1 MENYHFTQR
10 EKIYE
15 ITPVVQTLKKKK
27 KERQKLALG
36 REVLE
41 KRDREREQK
50 HTERRVRDSRF

>member
-27 KERQKLALG
+27 RERQKLALG